1 MSSSLENDGRDLFE
15 AAYRQHANYVFKVCI
30 KFAAGDRD
38 WALDRAHNV
47 FMQLRDK
54 LESLRLDEELGPWL
68 RKVAINECL
77 MDLRRRER
85 RRRLLR
91 LFGRSDE
98 PGPAAPERELAVQRD
113 VIALDRALGR
123 LPAKQ
128 RMLLG
133 LIYFEGETLTDAAKL
148 IGVSKGQASKLRHAA
163 LEKLARETWESNR

>member
-1 MSSSLENDGRDLFE
+1 MSSSLENDGRLELE

-38 WALDRAHNV
+38 WALDRAHDV
-47 FMQLRDK
+47 FMQLSDK
-54 LESLRLDEELGPWL
+54 LETLSLEEELRPWL

-85 RRRLLR
+85 RQRLLR

-98 PGPAAPERELAVQRD
+98 ASPAAPERELSVHRD
-113 VIALDRALGR
+113 VVALDRALGR

-148 IGVSKGQASKLRHAA
+148 IGVSKGQASKLRRAA
-163 LEKLARETWESNR
+163 LEKLARGTWETSR

>member
-1 MSSSLENDGRDLFE
+1 MSRSLENDGRQLLE

-47 FMQLRDK
+47 FLQLNDK
-54 LESLRLDEELGPWL
+54 LKSLRLDAELRPWL

-85 RRRLLR
+85 RQRLLR
-91 LFGRSDE
+91 MFGRSE
-98 PGPAAPERELAVQRD
+98 EAGPALPERELALTRD

-123 LPAKQ
+123 LSAKQ

-148 IGVSKGQASKLRHAA
+148 IGVSKGQASKLRQSA
-163 LEKLARETWESNR
+163 LDKLARQNWETGR

>member
-1 MSSSLENDGRDLFE
+1 MSSSLENDGRQLLE
-15 AAYRQHANYVFKVCI
+15 AAYRHHADYVFKVCI

-38 WALDRAHNV
+38 WALDRTHNV
-47 FMQLRDK
+47 FIQLNDNLK
-54 LESLRLDEELGPWL
+54 TLRLDEELRPWL

-85 RRRLLR
+85 RQRLLR
-91 LFGRSDE
+91 LFGRSE
-98 PGPAAPERELAVQRD
+98 EAGPALPEREIAVQRD

-123 LPAKQ
+123 LSAKQ

-148 IGVSKGQASKLRHAA
+148 VGVSKGQASKLRKSAF
-163 LEKLARETWESNR
+163 EKLGREPWETEP